1 MLTNPYASSTK
12 DGVQIMNKTQTAH
25 LNRIKEQVQ
34 HELTEKYAKGAKE
47 HASTL
52 SEDYTALEVLDMA
65 IEEALD
71 QVTYL
76 YTLREIMRNE

>member
-1 MLTNPYASSTK
+1 MTTE
-12 DGVQIMNKTQTAH
+12 QIAH

-34 HELTEKYAKGAKE
+34 HELTEKYAKGALE

-52 SEDYTALEVLDMA
+52 SQDYTPLEVLDMA
-65 IEEALD
+65 VEEALD

-76 YTLREIMRNE
+76 YTLREMMRNEQR

>member
-1 MLTNPYASSTK
+1 MNSK
-12 DGVQIMNKTQTAH
+12 QIDH
-25 LNRIKEQVQ
+25 LNRIKEQVGY
-34 HELTEKYAKGAKE
+34 ELTEKYVKGAKE

-52 SEDYTALEVLDMA
+52 SEDYTPLEVLDMA

-76 YTLREIMRNE
+76 YTLREMMRNERL

>member
-1 MLTNPYASSTK
+1 MTNE
-12 DGVQIMNKTQTAH
+12 QIAH

-34 HELTEKYAKGAKE
+34 HELTEKYVKGAKE

-52 SEDYTALEVLDMA
+52 SEDYTPIEVLDMA

-76 YTLREIMRNE
+76 YTLREMMRNGK

>member
-1 MLTNPYASSTK
+1 
-12 DGVQIMNKTQTAH
+12 MNSRQVEH
-25 LNRIKEQVQ
+25 LNRIKEQVG
-34 HELTEKYAKGAKE
+34 HELTEKYVKGAKE
-47 HASTL
+47 HASVL

-76 YTLREIMRNE
+76 YTLREMMRNERQE